1 MEGCRNHPV
10 SQGWLLMFP
19 GGAQVIDPVRE
30 TTLAHRPVIYGE
42 NMLTQVEKVLTPATL
57 CDID

>member
-1 MEGCRNHPV
+1 
-10 SQGWLLMFP
+10 
-19 GGAQVIDPVRE
+19 VIDPVRE